1 MVIDGYARYNKPNLR
16 NLYLVM
22 IPACLGVEWT
32 SGFDSSMMNGIQTI
46 KFWNDCKSA
55 RS

>member
-1 MVIDGYARYNKPNLR
+1 
-16 NLYLVM
+16 M

-46 KFWNDCKSA
+46 KYWDDCEFQTRPLA
-55 RS
+55 REQLLMLEI